1 MKKKIAILGST
12 GSIGKTLLDIIEK
25 NKKNYEIILLTANR
39 DHRLLLKQAKKF
51 KVKNLILKDE
61 RSFKIFKKKVS
72 KYNLNI
78 YQSFDDFNKIFKN
91 KIDYVMSSIVGL
103 VGLYP
108 TIKIIRYTKKIA
120 IANKESLIC
129 GWNLIKDEL
138 KKNKTK
144 FVPVDSEHFSVW
156 FSIENNKNDIEKVYL
171 TASGGPFYK
180 MPIEQ
185 FSKIKI
191 NQALKHPNWK
201 MGKKISIDSATMM
214 NKVFEIIEA
223 KNIFNLKYKQLEIL
237 VHPKSYIHSI
247 LKFSNGIIKIIAHD
261 TNMAIPI
268 NNTLSNKDD
277 YIIKTNKIDLKIL
290 NNLELNSI
298 DLKKYPIVK
307 SLDLIPEQSS
317 LFETVVVTTND
328 VLVNQYLNN
337 KIIFTDISKRFFKII
352 KSREF
357 IKYKH
362 INYKKIQDIIDL
374 EKYVRLKIET
384 KSI

>member
-12 GSIGKTLLDIIEK
+12 GSIGKTLLDIVEK
-25 NKKNYEIILLTANR
+25 NKKNYEIILLTANK

-51 KVKNLILKDE
+51 NVKNLILKDE
-61 RSFKIFKKKVS
+61 RSFQILKKKNS
-72 KYNLNI
+72 KHNFSI
-78 YQSFDDFNKIFKN
+78 YKSFDDFNKIFKN
-91 KIDYVMSSIVGL
+91 KIDYVMSSIMGL

-129 GWNLIKDEL
+129 GWNLIKEEL

-144 FVPVDSEHFSVW
+144 FIPVDSEHFSVW
-156 FSIENNKNDIEKVYL
+156 FSIKNTKNDIEKVYL
-171 TASGGPFYK
+171 TASGGPFYN

-191 NQALKHPNWK
+191 NQALNHPNWR

-237 VHPKSYIHSI
+237 VHPKSYVHSI

-268 NNTLSNKDD
+268 NNTLSDKDD
-277 YIIKTNKIDLKIL
+277 HIIKTKKIDLKIL

-298 DLKKYPIVK
+298 DFKKYPIVK

-317 LFETVVVTTND
+317 LFETIVVTTND

-337 KIIFTDISKRFFKII
+337 KISFTDISKRFFKII
-352 KSREF
+352 KSKEL

-362 INYKKIQDIIDL
+362 IKYKKIQDIIDL